1 MFSISSMCFDRLH
14 GSLRSWGAWGSF
26 DCNINS
32 DFSRVLSSGSLG
44 ISLFLITSLEV
55 FLPVIFVFG
64 EVLVKVSILML
75 MVLALPLH
83 LECVWVFNVVTRV
96 AVVTVTVV
104 SAFMLI
110 VPLRLVVAVQ
120 IMCFVMI
127 SVPSL
132 LLFIVI
138 FA

>member
-1 MFSISSMCFDRLH
+1 
-14 GSLRSWGAWGSF
+14 
-26 DCNINS
+26 
-32 DFSRVLSSGSLG
+32 
-44 ISLFLITSLEV
+44 
-55 FLPVIFVFG
+55 
-64 EVLVKVSILML
+64 ML
-75 MVLALPLH
+75 MVLALPIH
-83 LECVWVFNVVTRV
+83 LEGVWVFNVVIGV
-96 AVVTVTVV
+96 AAVTVTVV

-110 VPLRLVVAVQ
+110 VPLRLVVAMQ

>member
-26 DCNINS
+26 DCNVNS

-96 AVVTVTVV
+96 AVVTVAVV

>member
-1 MFSISSMCFDRLH
+1 MCFDRLY

-26 DCNINS
+26 NCNINS
-32 DFSRVLSSGSLG
+32 DFSRVLSSGSWLSLG

-83 LECVWVFNVVTRV
+83 LECVWVFNVVIRV

>member
-1 MFSISSMCFDRLH
+1 MFSISSMCFDRLY

-26 DCNINS
+26 NCNINS